1 MLVRFQGDQGR
12 RRLIELLRAQV
23 VVGDDATVAGE
34 IADAATLREL
44 FPGEILIRQESADN
58 DLFFILSGVFR
69 VFVNGREVAMRR
81 AGQHVGEMAIV
92 DPSSRRTAS
101 VIASEQGIVAKIDE
115 GIFSHLADRNPRLWR
130 ALALELSRRLDE
142 RKKFHE
148 EPNSKAIL
156 FIGSSMEQLPIAK
169 AVAEGIPNEL
179 AAVTL
184 WSQGVFGASSFPVDD
199 LEAQI
204 GIADFAV
211 LVAGPD
217 DQVTSRGNQSY
228 APRDNVIF
236 ELGLFMGALSRS
248 RTFMLVPR
256 GVKVKIPTDLLGLT
270 CLRFDPAPAK
280 PGDAVGTAVSDL
292 AEIITKKGPK

>member
-1 MLVRFQGDQGR
+1 
-12 RRLIELLRAQV
+12 
-23 VVGDDATVAGE
+23 
-34 IADAATLREL
+34 
-44 FPGEILIRQESADN
+44 
-58 DLFFILSGVFR
+58 
-69 VFVNGREVAMRR
+69 
-81 AGQHVGEMAIV
+81 
-92 DPSSRRTAS
+92 
-101 VIASEQGIVAKIDE
+101 
-115 GIFSHLADRNPRLWR
+115 
-130 ALALELSRRLDE
+130 LALELSRRLDE

-256 GVKVKIPTDLLGLT
+256 GVKVKIPTDLLGRT

-292 AEIITKKGPK
+292 AAIITKKGPK